1 MKREK
6 DFFDCFTEKD
16 LEDRPSFCYKPFYR
30 DGFVMATD
38 LAIMVRAPY
47 NSLQGVYDKSE
58 QPKRIPDF
66 PQPNCDFELPLA
78 SIVKTI
84 KSIPEVEEVRVH
96 GIDAE
101 CDECDGHGTVE
112 WVYEDSDGEE
122 HRKDFDCPICD
133 GRGKV
138 KTKKYLREWRC
149 IKINDT
155 IFSVRTLMKLAK
167 AMVVAGFDAVNIRN
181 MPDGYTPAL
190 MTLGENIEVIIM
202 PCSKES
208 NPIREIK
215 LVSCND

>member
-6 DFFDCFTEKD
+6 DFFECFTEKNNED
-16 LEDRPSFCYKPFYR
+16 LPSFCYRPFYR
-30 DGFVMATD
+30 EGYVFATD
-38 LAIMVRAPY
+38 RAIMVRVPY

-66 PQPNCDFELPLA
+66 PKPNCNFELPLT
-78 SIVKTI
+78 ILVETI
-84 KSIPEVEEVRVH
+84 KSIPAEEEVPVS
-96 GIDAE
+96 GEADE
-101 CDECDGHGTVE
+101 CDECEGTGYVK
-112 WVYEDSDGEE
+112 WTYEDSDGED
-122 HRKDFDCPICD
+122 HFDDFDCPICN
-133 GRGKV
+133 GIGKV

-155 IFSVRTLMKLAK
+155 IFSVCALMKLAK
-167 AMVVAGFDAVNIRN
+167 AMDVAGFDAVSIRN
-181 MPDGYTPAL
+181 MPEGYTPAL
-190 MTLGENIEVIIM
+190 MCLGDNIEVIIM